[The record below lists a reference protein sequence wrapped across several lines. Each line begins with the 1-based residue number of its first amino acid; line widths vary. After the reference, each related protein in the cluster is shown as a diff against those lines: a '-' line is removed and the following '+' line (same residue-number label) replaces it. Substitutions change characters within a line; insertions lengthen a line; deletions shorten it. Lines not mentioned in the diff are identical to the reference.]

1 VADFNLILPL
11 HNISHILSCFRY
23 FNEALRVINGRSA
36 YNIEVL
42 ALSVVQLSSPG
53 WQCRSPGFWPHNCNH
68 DIRLNRAAAANKT
81 FVDTQDFIHKTC
93 TWMLVTISRE
103 CDNQACSLETTDKS
117 IMVKSLAE
125 AVPDDVLDIGNYL
138 RQMIDGGNRFRMPY
152 L

>member
-1 VADFNLILPL
+1 
-11 HNISHILSCFRY
+11 
-23 FNEALRVINGRSA
+23 
-36 YNIEVL
+36 
-42 ALSVVQLSSPG
+42 
-53 WQCRSPGFWPHNCNH
+53 
-68 DIRLNRAAAANKT
+68 
-81 FVDTQDFIHKTC
+81 
-93 TWMLVTISRE
+93 MLVTISRE